1 MTTHRCLAWDQVSNP
16 NYQQVHYLI
25 LASSD
30 FNESPPSAPKAC
42 FGRDGLIEKIVDL
55 AENYTP
61 IALIGPGGIGKT
73 SIALAVLHDD
83 RVRQQFG
90 DKRWYIRCD
99 QLNGSCVNLL
109 GRLSE
114 AKGVDARRIEILED
128 LFEFPPSQEIFIV
141 LDNAESILD
150 PQGMDAKEMY
160 NTVEALGKLDG
171 VWLCITSRTPTI
183 PPHFE
188 TLDIP
193 TLSIEA
199 ARDAFYRIYKNGE
212 RTDLIDN
219 ILGQLDFH
227 PLSITLLATVA
238 DQSKWG
244 TDRLTR
250 EWETRQTNV
259 LQTEHNKGLGA
270 VIELLLS
277 SAMFQ
282 ELGPDARA
290 LLEVVAFFPQGVNE
304 NNIDWLF
311 PTIPNRADLFDKFC
325 MLSLTN
331 RGDGYIT
338 MLAPLR
344 DHLSPKDPK
353 SSSLLCTT
361 KERYFTRMS
370 VEIDPDKSNFG
381 EAGWIAWEDLNVEH
395 LLDIFTTIDPDSEGV
410 WDACINFMRHLYWHK
425 KRLTIL
431 RQKIEGLPD
440 GHRSK
445 PDCLFE
451 LSWLFD
457 SVEDSG
463 ECRRLVTHTL
473 KLWRERGDDNEVAR
487 VLWRLSDLLINDSV
501 WEGRESAE
509 EALEIYERLG
519 NTVGQALCLINLTR
533 LFLERGQLALGEEAT
548 SEAIDLLLGEGNQ
561 YWLRESHRILGGL
574 YRLGNVRK
582 ANHHF
587 ELALGIATSSD
598 CHDGVMFWIHYDLAC
613 LFLSP
618 RTFDDAQ
625 AHTEHAKSHAVDCAY
640 YLALVA
646 EMQATVWY
654 LQDRPEEAGREA
666 RRAAEI
672 YDKFG
677 ARSMQRGGDSARH
690 IQGN

>member
-83 RVRQQFG
+83 RVRQQF

-99 QLNGSCVNLL
+99 QLNGSCANLL
-109 GRLSE
+109 RRLSE
-114 AKGVDARRIEILED
+114 ITGMDVENIETLEE
-128 LFEFPPSQEIFIV
+128 LFQLLSSREIFIV
-141 LDNAESILD
+141 LENAESILD

-160 NTVEALGKLDG
+160 NVVEELGKIDRI
-171 VWLCITSRTPTI
+171 WLCIISRTPTI

-331 RGDGYIT
+331 RSDGYIT

-410 WDACINFMRHLYWHK
+410 WDACINFMRHLFGTK
-425 KRLTIL
+425 SDSPFCSKRSRGSLMTIAPNLTACSSSH
-431 RQKIEGLPD
+431 G
-440 GHRSK
+440 
-445 PDCLFE
+445 C
-451 LSWLFD
+451 FD
-457 SVEDSG
+457 RLEDQA
-463 ECRRLVTHTL
+463 ECKRLVTHTL

-487 VLWRLSDLLINDSV
+487 VLWRLSDLLISDSG
-501 WEGRESAE
+501 EGRESAE

-533 LFLERGQLALGEEAT
+533 LFLERGQLDLGEEAT
-548 SEAIDLLLGEGNQ
+548 SARSISSWG
-561 YWLRESHRILGGL
+561 
-574 YRLGNVRK
+574 K
-582 ANHHF
+582 ANNTGSANLIEFSAGYIDSKGMSKAIHHL
-587 ELALGIATSSD
+587 ELALGIATPSD
-598 CHDGVMFWIHYDLAC
+598 WHDGVTVLDSLR
-613 LFLSP
+613 P
-618 RTFDDAQ
+618 RMPVSR
-625 AHTEHAKSHAVDCAY
+625 AHAHLTTHKLTSNTQSHTRSIAHITM
-640 YLALVA
+640 ALVA

-654 LQDRPEEAGREA
+654 RQDRPEEAGREA

-672 YDKFG
+672 YDG
-677 ARSMQRGGDSARH
+677 VRGEEHAEGWRFRPAHPR
-690 IQGN
+690 N